1 MIKYIPI
8 LFLLFSHN
16 VLAAGFCES
25 YENVNTDVISYPA
38 AGDPSYPAGGNPDLL
53 DDCEFAPDGYEII
66 IYEFGMCT
74 QAPAAPTG
82 ASAADTTTNCE
93 VIYQSDAGEAFN
105 LAVGASFNM
114 QGAEKPAN
122 GTYTYGYVIMANTFG
137 ITLSQE
143 FGNVMEGIGAGSGQ
157 GNFCYSSANTVDGS
171 TGYHV
176 SNSGTLASG
185 PEDYVT
191 CGASAGQAIK
201 ITETLDVF
209 GCNGPA
215 AVPGNCEF
223 TASAP
228 TSDGQMTAYL
238 VNQAS
243 ASGALVSDN
252 FLSNPLLAADRL
264 IGFLQW
270 TTPVIITDSTSE
282 ADMQFSVN
290 NGTSPQLFPPSSG
303 ADYDIFSFGS
313 GPFSVNIAVQ

>member
-1 MIKYIPI
+1 M
-8 LFLLFSHN
+8 
-16 VLAAGFCES
+16 A
-25 YENVNTDVISYPA
+25 D
-38 AGDPSYPAGGNPDLL
+38 GG
-53 DDCEFAPDGYEII
+53 
-66 IYEFGMCT
+66 
-74 QAPAAPTG
+74 
-82 ASAADTTTNCE
+82 
-93 VIYQSDAGEAFN
+93 
-105 LAVGASFNM
+105 
-114 QGAEKPAN
+114 
-122 GTYTYGYVIMANTFG
+122 
-137 ITLSQE
+137 
-143 FGNVMEGIGAGSGQ
+143 
-157 GNFCYSSANTVDGS
+157 
-171 TGYHV
+171 
-176 SNSGTLASG
+176 
-185 PEDYVT
+185 EDYVT
-191 CGASAGQAIK
+191 CGASAGQALK
-201 ITETLDVF
+201 ITETLDIF

-270 TTPVIITDSTSE
+270 TTPVIITDLTSE

-290 NGTSPQLFPPSSG
+290 NGTHPQLFPPSSG